1 MASDESPRRRSTQS
15 RRSAGDPA
23 TGTSTGRGAK
33 TPGDASSPRSSG
45 QNPAVALAAQ
55 ALAEATS
62 ALGEALRSATSDAVG
77 SVEGDLAQTL
87 RSAAANVESVAAK
100 FTRRPGRPDRT
111 RADLLAAAVSLFAS
125 RGYGATSV
133 EDVAA
138 AAGYTKGAV
147 YSRFP
152 SKSDLFLAI
161 FRDHLDRGPGNPGP
175 LDVPTEAQ
183 HGETQYGE
191 DHLAA
196 LHASRADPRLT
207 LSSELVTFGLRHP
220 EHRAQAG
227 ELYSRLLD
235 ESVDAL
241 MVEEARLA
249 EDAGQ
254 PRPAG
259 TAAERQ
265 DARERVL
272 VSSAVTHH
280 LSILTTLG
288 VEGVDDDTWL
298 RLVRA
303 AWPVQGPRSGSGQ
316 TAEPSGD
323 GTHGTDESR

>member
-1 MASDESPRRRSTQS
+1 MASQETPRKRTSRST
-15 RRSAGDPA
+15 RADDGAGARDA
-23 TGTSTGRGAK
+23 GAAGTTS
-33 TPGDASSPRSSG
+33 PGSGSGPRTTSP
-45 QNPAVALAAQ
+45 NAAVALAAQ

-62 ALGEALRSATSDAVG
+62 VLGEALRSATSDAVG
-77 SVEGDLAQTL
+77 AVEDDLAKTL
-87 RSAAANVESVAAK
+87 RSAAANVEDVAAR
-100 FTRRPGRPDRT
+100 FTRRSGRSDRT
-111 RADLLAAAVSLFAS
+111 RADLLAAAVAMFAS

-161 FRDHLDRGPGNPGP
+161 FRDHLDRGPDNPGP
-175 LDVPTEAQ
+175 LDVPSEA
-183 HGETQYGE
+183 QYGE

-220 EHRAQAG
+220 EHRAEAG

-235 ESVDAL
+235 ESIDSL
-241 MVEEARLA
+241 MTEEARLA
-249 EDAGQ
+249 GEAGE

-259 TAAERQ
+259 TAEERQ
-265 DARERVL
+265 DARERLL

-316 TAEPSGD
+316 GGRPTGD

>member
-1 MASDESPRRRSTQS
+1 MASDENPRRR
-15 RRSAGDPA
+15 
-23 TGTSTGRGAK
+23 
-33 TPGDASSPRSSG
+33 TPQSPRSADDAGGRSGRPRGKKAPADASTPRTNG

-55 ALAEATS
+55 ALAEATA

-77 SVEGDLAQTL
+77 AVEGDLAQTL
-87 RSAAANVESVAAK
+87 RSAAANVENVASK
-100 FTRRPGRPDRT
+100 FTRRSDRSDRT
-111 RADLLAAAVSLFAS
+111 RADLLAAAVTLFAG

-175 LDVPTEAQ
+175 LDVPSEA
-183 HGETQYGE
+183 QYGE

-241 MVEEARLA
+241 LAEEARLA
-249 EDAGQ
+249 EEAGE
-254 PRPAG
+254 PRPAVSAR

-265 DARERVL
+265 DARERLL

-316 TAEPSGD
+316 TSESAGD